1 MTKVNSKLEAKG
13 LAIRATLSSEGK
25 DYISLTD
32 IAQYQ
37 SEDANQTICNWMR
50 LRHTIEYL
58 GLWEQINNPD
68 FNPTEFEGFRN
79 ESGKNAFLMSPKK
92 WITGVNAI
100 GIQSKS
106 GRYGGTYAHSDIAFK
121 FAAWLSPEFE
131 LYIIKDYQR
140 LKQAESDH
148 LSLDWSAR
156 REIAKTNYRI
166 HTDAIKEHII
176 TEKLPAHYVNTTYA
190 SEADIINVALF
201 GMTAKEWRDSHPNE
215 RGNIRDTADLGQLIV
230 LANLEMLNAEYI
242 KAGLSQTERLQ
253 RLHSTAVSQLKS
265 VTSAAST
272 ERLSQR
278 FDKE

>member
-1 MTKVNSKLEAKG
+1 
-13 LAIRATLSSEGK
+13 
-25 DYISLTD
+25 
-32 IAQYQ
+32 
-37 SEDANQTICNWMR
+37 MR
-50 LRHTIEYL
+50 LKNTIEYL
-58 GLWEQINNPD
+58 GLWEKVNNPN
-68 FNPTEFEGFRN
+68 FKLTEFDKFKNQAGENGFV
-79 ESGKNAFLMSPKK
+79 LPPQT
-92 WITGVNAI
+92 WIKSTNAI

-201 GMTAKEWRDSHPNE
+201 GMTAKEWRDKHPNKK
-215 RGNIRDTADLGQLIV
+215 GNIRDTADLGQLIV